1 MQSCNHAV
9 TMPCNTTRR
18 HRCAKDGS
26 ISFRERWPRSGTAC
40 EPDARYVTV
49 RWITL
54 SSSSLRV
61 AWILDYLDV
70 AAHRREIAGPWLGY
84 LPRQAQR

>member
-1 MQSCNHAV
+1 MGRLLLMTKLHYNI
-9 TMPCNTTRR
+9 TRLN
-18 HRCAKDGS
+18 
-26 ISFRERWPRSGTAC
+26 ILTLYTNFP
-40 EPDARYVTV
+40 VV

-54 SSSSLRV
+54 PSQLLRV